1 MPLTLSDKLKS
12 LGVKVGARD
21 LPPPQPKPATGYPIE
36 RVVPGRFVE
45 TPFGPT
51 YLVEKDY
58 EAAYRHGQVG
68 LWPAT
73 SLQPIAAWA
82 GEPHLADFD
91 LEEFAFVDTE
101 TSGLAGGSGTYAFLI
116 GAGRFEG
123 DRFRLAQ
130 FFMRDPAE
138 EPAQL
143 AALAD
148 FLAPCRA
155 LVTFNGKSFDAP
167 LLDARYITRRG
178 EKFPLID
185 APHLD
190 LLHLAR
196 RLWRDRLPS
205 RRLGNLEREIL
216 GLERTEE
223 DTPGWLIPTLYFN
236 YLRDGDARPLK
247 GTFYHNALDV
257 LAMAALL
264 NHMGQMLA
272 DPLAGRVAHALD
284 LVAIGKLFEDLGEIE
299 VAITLFE
306 EGLQR
311 NDLPEEHYWQIQQ
324 RLALVHRRRGDY
336 AAAVA
341 VWEQAADGRQVYAHV
356 ELAKFYEHQQR
367 DPTQAKRWTEAALVL
382 VTSRHPHHPE
392 RRQWQAD
399 LQHRLARLE
408 RKVAGLGD

>member
-21 LPPPQPKPATGYPIE
+21 LPPPQQKPTGYPIE

-51 YLVEKDY
+51 YMVENLYD
-58 EAAYRHGQVG
+58 ATYRHGQVG
-68 LWPAT
+68 LWPT
-73 SLQPIAAWA
+73 TTLHPIAAWA

-91 LEEFAFVDTE
+91 LEQFAFIDTE

-123 DRFRLAQ
+123 DHFRLAQ

-143 AALAD
+143 AALSD
-148 FLAPCRA
+148 FLEPCQA

-167 LLDARYITRRG
+167 LLDARYLTRRG
-178 EKFPLID
+178 EHFPLID

-205 RRLGNLEREIL
+205 RRLGDLERDIL
-216 GLERTEE
+216 GLTRTEE
-223 DTPGWLIPTLYFN
+223 DTPGWLIPTLYFT

-264 NHMGQMLA
+264 NHTGQMLA
-272 DPLAGRVAHALD
+272 DPLNEPVAHALD

-299 VAITLFE
+299 LAISLFE
-306 EGLQR
+306 QGLGR
-311 NDLPEEHYWQIQQ
+311 NDLPEEHYWLTQQ
-324 RLALVHRRRGDY
+324 RLSFVYRRQGDY

-341 VWEQAADGRQVYAHV
+341 VWEQAADGRQIYAHV
-356 ELAKFYEHQQR
+356 ELAKFYEHKQR
-367 DPTQAKRWTEAALVL
+367 DPAQAKQWTEVALSI
-382 VTSRHPHHPE
+382 VTGHHPHHPE
-392 RRQWQAD
+392 RRQWLAD

-408 RKVAGLGD
+408 RKVAGKGD